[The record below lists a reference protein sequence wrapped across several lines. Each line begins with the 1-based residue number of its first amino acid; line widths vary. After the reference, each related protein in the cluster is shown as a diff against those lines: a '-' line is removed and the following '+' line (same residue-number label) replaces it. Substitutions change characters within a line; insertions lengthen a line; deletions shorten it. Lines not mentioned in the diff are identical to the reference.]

1 MYPGGSDSN
10 WHRSRHHTRHR
21 NRRRFDDDLAALP
34 LKAVP
39 DLFTFPLAGLILP
52 SAGLIL
58 PSAGLSPTAVALL
71 ELTPVTL
78 IVVAYWHRAMTLSWI
93 DRPIPAWRQ
102 ICFGSGI
109 FLILAVL
116 FSPVGYLAEELVIA
130 HMVEHLIL
138 ADIAALLL
146 VLGLTRSVLQ
156 PVLAIPLFNRLQFLA
171 NPLVAYPL
179 WAINLFVWHI
189 PALYDAAYG
198 GALIH
203 AVEHSSF
210 ILFGTLMWMPVFGP
224 LPVPSWFGPGAKI
237 VYTVMVRFAAAILG
251 NILMWT
257 QFPIYGRYT
266 EGELKWGLTAVADQS
281 VAGVIMMVEGTF
293 LIMGV
298 LAWTYFESAGRS
310 MRKQE
315 LLDLA
320 FAEGVEIDEQR
331 VDRAVRSG
339 HDELLE
345 KRILAGGTGR

>member
-1 MYPGGSDSN
+1 MPD
-10 WHRSRHHTRHR
+10 
-21 NRRRFDDDLAALP
+21 P
-34 LKAVP
+34 LT
-39 DLFTFPLAGLILP
+39 LPLAGL
-52 SAGLIL
+52 
-58 PSAGLSPTAVALL
+58 SPAAVALL
-71 ELTPVTL
+71 ELTPVTV
-78 IVVAYWHRAMTLSWI
+78 IVIAYWHRAMTLSWD

-102 ICFGSGI
+102 ACFGSGI

-116 FSPVGYLAEELVIA
+116 FSPWGYLAEELVIA

-138 ADIAALLL
+138 ADVAALLL

-156 PVLAIPLFNRLQFLA
+156 PILAIPLFNRLQFLA
-171 NPLVAYPL
+171 SPLVAFPL

-189 PALYDAAYG
+189 PVFYEAAYG

-203 AVEHSSF
+203 GVEHASF
-210 ILFGTLMWMPVFGP
+210 IMFGALMWMPVFGP
-224 LPVPSWFGPGAKI
+224 LPVPAWFGPGAKI
-237 VYTVMVRFAAAILG
+237 IYTVGVRFTAAILG

-257 QFPIYGRYT
+257 QFPIYDNYA
-266 EGELKWGLTAVADQS
+266 EGQIKWGLTAVADQS
-281 VAGVIMMVEGTF
+281 IAGVIMMVEGTF

-320 FAEGVEIDEQR
+320 FAEGAQIDEQR

-345 KRILAGGTGR
+345 KRILAGDFGGR